1 MKNLWLLLMFAV
13 LAGPALAQAPS
24 GRNVAQR
31 QPAADVRV
39 KNVIWQPNDLVQGS
53 PLFVTVEFEQPAV
66 RVSGTFVK
74 KSLSF
79 FKTDDA
85 KVWYALAGNDVETQP
100 GTYTLNISAVLAGGR
115 AGRASRQIE
124 IGSGNF
130 TTGTANVAEDY
141 VQPNAAEQRQIAAD
155 TRLKA
160 RAYMHL
166 LAKPQWSGSFVKPVK
181 AESTPSFGE
190 TRVLNEEKTSEHRG
204 TDFPA
209 NEGSLVAAS
218 NSGTVVLASELYYE
232 GNCVIIDH
240 GQHLFTI
247 YMHLDKMTVKA
258 GDKVKKGERIGIS
271 GKTGRVTGPHL
282 HMSVRWD
289 GAWIDPVKLIGL
301 TLPSTGIAEK
311 TSTTRR
317 RTR

>member
-1 MKNLWLLLMFAV
+1 MKSMRFLVVFGA
-13 LAGPALAQAPS
+13 LAGTVLAQAPGPRAS
-24 GRNVAQR
+24 SVQQR
-31 QPAADVRV
+31 TAADLHV
-39 KNVIWQPNDLVQGS
+39 KNVLLQPNDMVQGS
-53 PLFVTVEFEQPAV
+53 PVFVTVEFEQPAV
-66 RVSGTFVK
+66 RVTGTFVK

-85 KVWYALAGNDVETQP
+85 RVWYALAGNDVETQP
-100 GTYTLNISAVLAGGR
+100 GTYTLAVSAVLAGGR
-115 AGRASRQIE
+115 VGRATRQVE

-155 TRLKA
+155 ARVKA
-160 RAYMHL
+160 RAYLHL
-166 LAKPQWSGSFVKPVK
+166 LAQPQWSGSFVKPVK

-218 NSGTVVLASELYYE
+218 NSGTVVLAQELYYE

-247 YMHLDKMTVKA
+247 YMHLDKMTVKP
-258 GDKVKKGERIGIS
+258 GDKVKKGERIGLS

-282 HMSVRWD
+282 HMGVRWN
-289 GAWIDPVKLIGL
+289 GAWLDPVKLIGL
-301 TLPSTGIAEK
+301 TLPATGAAEP
-311 TSTTRR
+311 RR
-317 RTR
+317 AVR

>member
-1 MKNLWLLLMFAV
+1 MKIPGVWVMLCV
-13 LAGPALAQAPS
+13 LAAPVHGQS
-24 GRNVAQR
+24 TAARANAAEKK
-31 QPAADVRV
+31 PAADLHV
-39 KNVIWQPNDLVQGS
+39 KNVLWQPGDLVQGS
-53 PLFVTVEFEQPAV
+53 PLFLTVEFEQPAV
-66 RVSGTFVK
+66 RVTGTFVK
-74 KSLSF
+74 KTLSF
-79 FKTDDA
+79 FKTDDP

-100 GTYTLNISAVLAGGR
+100 GTYTLNVTAALAGGR
-115 AGRASRQIE
+115 AARATRQIP
-124 IGSGNF
+124 IADGAF

-141 VQPNAAEQRQIAAD
+141 VNPTAVEQKQIAAD
-155 TRLKA
+155 ERVKA
-160 RAYMHL
+160 HAYMHL
-166 LAKPQWSGSFVKPVK
+166 LAQPQWSGSFVKPVK

-218 NSGTVVLASELYYE
+218 NSGTVVLAKEMFYE

-247 YMHLDKMTVKA
+247 YMHLDKITVKT
-258 GDKVKKGERIGIS
+258 GDKVKKGERVGLS

-282 HMSVRWD
+282 HMGVRWN

-301 TLPSTGIAEK
+301 TLPSTGTAATKK
-311 TSTTRR
+311 TAR
-317 RTR
+317 